1 LFVKEIVDHQVIIQ
15 NNAGSAINADYH
27 IVARRIDD
35 DLIVEYEGET
45 YQDYPGGN
53 EGYSF
58 NYDHDYVE
66 NIIKKEVN
74 EIIKNNV

>member
-1 LFVKEIVDHQVIIQ
+1 
-15 NNAGSAINADYH
+15 
-27 IVARRIDD
+27 
-35 DLIVEYEGET
+35 VEYEGET